1 LFLLLTIALL
11 VVLRASGSPLVR
23 LSKNVQMKVDM
34 IITTVQPIAK
44 LRGAR
49 DPVRT
54 KRTSTASAIMVTMEI
69 TINPVFLFSDILTSG
84 SPSIALCGEAL
95 KKAFR

>member
-1 LFLLLTIALL
+1 
-11 VVLRASGSPLVR
+11 
-23 LSKNVQMKVDM
+23 M

-49 DPVRT
+49 ESVRT
-54 KRTSTASAIMVTMEI
+54 KRVSTASAIMVTTAI
-69 TINPVFLFSDILTSG
+69 TINPVFLFSDILTTC